1 MCVCIY
7 LYICISNSCFF
18 GFGCLPSFP
27 PCGCLVALAL
37 VTAHVATGRDMIHAM
52 QSLWWNENA
61 GKKVLASLRF
71 LSCTTPSLSVALIQ
85 PYWLT
90 GRKTPTYLLTRSGF
104 ACSSWVVGTSLQQG
118 DTKRGN
124 FRETG
129 WSVYGLSHAHKY
141 CLEVNWPWWQCHVA
155 HVADSDAFFLLL
167 SWPCE
172 LLWSMDCG
180 PSWVCCHD
188 ND

>member
-71 LSCTTPSLSVALIQ
+71 LSCTTPSLSDFPL
-85 PYWLT
+85 WLSPWYNRT
-90 GRKTPTYLLTRSGF
+90 GWLGVKHQLTYLPTLALPAAAGWLVPPCSREIPSG
-104 ACSSWVVGTSLQQG
+104 
-118 DTKRGN
+118 
-124 FRETG
+124 ETLERPG
-129 WSVYGLSHAHKY
+129 EVYMGFPMHINTVLKWTDHGGSVT
-141 CLEVNWPWWQCHVA
+141 
-155 HVADSDAFFLLL
+155 
-167 SWPCE
+167 
-172 LLWSMDCG
+172 
-180 PSWVCCHD
+180 
-188 ND
+188 